1 MPPGEYRLVAVD
13 DVEPGQWFDPA
24 FLKELIGASMPVSL
38 APGEKRTQ
46 DIRTGR

>member
-1 MPPGEYRLVAVD
+1 MPAGEYRLIAVE

-24 FLKELIGASMPVSL
+24 FLKELVGASLAVSL

-46 DIRTGR
+46 DIRASR